1 MYKVYTIARNFPL
14 RFDERMTMMP
24 DKKTVHLDA
33 LIKLPKLDADT
44 DIKDLI
50 NAVLDDKKLI
60 GLTKKI
66 MTEQTNALSFIK
78 SLSEFVTLRLNLPTK
93 DDVANI
99 AKLNIQ
105 VEEKID
111 SLEEKFAMLA
121 DKFHDLPE
129 AAGHAG
135 ESDSEEI
142 SADIY
147 EDAAT
152 DEDQD
157 DELSFDHKNERTT
170 EIDPLKQFRRDLILR
185 SFNLQEQDLS
195 NLTESLFKR
204 MNKVE

>member
-1 MYKVYTIARNFPL
+1 
-14 RFDERMTMMP
+14 MP

-60 GLTKKI
+60 GLTKKV

-135 ESDSEEI
+135 ESDSAEILSDMYEEI
-142 SADIY
+142 II
-147 EDAAT
+147 EDGT
-152 DEDQD
+152 DN
-157 DELSFDHKNERTT
+157 ELSFDRTNERTT

-204 MNKVE
+204 LNKIE

>member
-1 MYKVYTIARNFPL
+1 
-14 RFDERMTMMP
+14 MP
-24 DKKTVHLDA
+24 AKKTVHLDD
-33 LIKLPKLDADT
+33 LIKLPKMDADT

-60 GLTKKI
+60 GLTKKV

-121 DKFHDLPE
+121 DRFQDMPE
-129 AAGHAG
+129 AADYDG

-204 MNKVE
+204 LNKVE

>member
-1 MYKVYTIARNFPL
+1 
-14 RFDERMTMMP
+14 MP

-60 GLTKKI
+60 GLTKKV

-111 SLEEKFAMLA
+111 LLEEKFAMLA
-121 DKFHDLPE
+121 DRLQDMPE
-129 AAGHAG
+129 AAGHPG

-170 EIDPLKQFRRDLILR
+170 EIDPLKQFRRDLILS

-204 MNKVE
+204 LNKVE